1 MSFTDR
7 EMPCVDCGATF
18 TFSANE
24 QEFFAS
30 KGFTNDPKRCPEC
43 RAASKRQRGGGGGG
57 YGSPRQMHPA
67 TCAACGVDTE
77 VPFLPSQD
85 RPVYCRE
92 CYNNGASGNRR

>member
-7 EMPCVDCGATF
+7 ELQCVDCGVTF
-18 TFSANE
+18 TFEAAE
-24 QEFFAS
+24 QEFFAE
-30 KGFTNDPKRCPEC
+30 KGFTNDPKRCQDC
-43 RAASKRQRGGGGGG
+43 RAANKRERGGGGGS

-67 TCAACGVDTE
+67 VCAACGVDTE

-92 CYNNGASGNRR
+92 CYTANSR